1 MAQSV
6 DQKTV
11 GTMRVD
17 IEKEW
22 ITDKIIPELESS
34 AARFFDLAFD
44 ELRKSIMR
52 WPPVVDQTEEEGIAT
67 IRAFVLNGF
76 TTMVRESGILSKL
89 SEDRMMAVES
99 GILTNDRLVQ
109 LIDARVQQLK
119 QGLLADELRK
129 LCRTK

>member
-76 TTMVRESGILSKL
+76 TTMVRESGILSQL
-89 SEDRMMAVES
+89 SEDRMMMVFR
-99 GILTNDRLVQ
+99 DRLIQ

>member
-22 ITDKIIPELESS
+22 ITDKIIPELEYS

-67 IRAFVLNGF
+67 IREFVLNGF
-76 TTMVRESGILSKL
+76 TTMLRESGILSQL
-89 SEDRMMAVES
+89 SEDRMMVFR
-99 GILTNDRLVQ
+99 DRLIQ